1 MANEGRTE
9 NRAGR
14 HILGLILA
22 ALGAVVGYFL
32 AGYLL
37 SR

>member
-1 MANEGRTE
+1 MAKDGRTE

-32 AGYLL
+32 ARYLM

>member
-1 MANEGRTE
+1 MAKDGRTG

-22 ALGAVVGYFL
+22 ALGAVLGYFL
-32 AGYLL
+32 ARYWL

>member
-1 MANEGRTE
+1 MAKDERTG

-14 HILGLILA
+14 HIRGLILA
-22 ALGAVVGYFL
+22 ALGAVIGYFL
-32 AGYLL
+32 ARYLL